1 MPMQKA
7 TTSSKKT
14 DLNHKKLSTSI
25 VSMMEPKPETL
36 QKILSFAAA
45 YRPLH
50 IGQNQFIDL
59 YLN

>member
-1 MPMQKA
+1 MPMQKS
-7 TTSSKKT
+7 TTLSKKT
-14 DLNHKKLSTSI
+14 DLNQKKLSASI

-45 YRPLH
+45 YRPLP